1 MCSPY
6 SGRWGTSWQASKTA
20 IDYDIGDL
28 LMNDGTNNILATSSA
43 GNLVGICVVDKPST
57 DTGVQKIMI
66 KVPKDRSA
74 TFLAAVTG
82 TFTAADEGSYFDLS
96 DELTVNT
103 GATTYKVVRCVKY
116 INATTGVFAF
126 NDPIS

>member
-1 MCSPY
+1 MAY
-6 SGRWGTSWQASKTA
+6 QFNGRWGTEWQASKAST
-20 IDYDIGDL
+20 DYDIGDL
-28 LMNDGTNNILATSSA
+28 IANDDTNNVLATSSTK
-43 GNLVGICVVDKPST
+43 NIVGICVSDKPST
-57 DTGVQKIMI
+57 DATTAAIAI

-74 TFLAAVTG
+74 TFVCTVTG
-82 TFTAADEGSYFDLS
+82 TFTKADEGSYFDLS

-116 INATTGVFAF
+116 INSTTGVFAI